1 MRITEQTH
9 RRLAI
14 QHTPYW
20 AWVIGGM
27 ATVVGVLVGAALFGS
42 TTLRCDRTTTQCE
55 LTHSN
60 MFGDRQRTFASDA
73 LQRAEV
79 DQNRDSDGDVTYRV
93 VMQTR
98 EGEIPLT
105 QAYTSGFGK
114 RRQQADAINAF
125 IQTPTQA
132 SLEIQQNSYL
142 IGTIVFVCFGLFGSV
157 MVLLVQSGTFIFDKT
172 LGQLSITRGNIFGRN
187 RQEQYPLKQLVRAQL
202 QPNDDTYRV
211 VLMMESGQLIPLTN
225 YYSSGIAPKQ
235 KIIHE
240 ICTFLG
246 VDATQASSTNS
257 QFVPKDYQALLRLAF
272 LGTTREKRDAMQTAE
287 ATLEQEPDNLD
298 AYLKYSVAAIA
309 QGKREQAEGKMLEAR
324 SHFMEQQDLS
334 RVNQINQ
341 FMTVMG
347 LKG

>member
-20 AWVIGGM
+20 AWVFGGI
-27 ATVVGVLVGAALFGS
+27 ATAIGVLVGAALFGS

-55 LTHSN
+55 LIHSN
-60 MFGDRQRTFASDA
+60 MFGDRQRTFSSDG
-73 LQRAEV
+73 LHLAEV
-79 DQNRDSDGDVTYRV
+79 DQLRDSDGDVTYRV
-93 VMQTR
+93 VMQTH

-105 QAYTSGFGK
+105 HAYRSGLGG
-114 RRQQADAINAF
+114 RRQQAESINTF

-132 SLEIQQNSYL
+132 SLEIQENSYL
-142 IGTIVFVCFGLFGSV
+142 MGTIVFVCFGLLGSV

-172 LGQLSITRGNIFGRN
+172 LGQLSITRGNILGRN
-187 RQEQYPLKQLVRAQL
+187 RQEQYPLKQLVGAQL

-211 VLMMESGQLIPLTN
+211 VLMLESGQLVPLTN
-225 YYSSGIAPKQ
+225 YYSSGVASKQ
-235 KIIHE
+235 KIIYE

-246 VDATQASSTNS
+246 VDDTASSSANI
-257 QFVPKDYQALLRLAF
+257 QFIPKDYKELLRLAL
-272 LGTTREKRDAMQTAE
+272 LGTMQEKRDAMQTAE
-287 ATLEQEPDNLD
+287 VALEQDPDDLE

-309 QGKREQAEGKMLEAR
+309 QGKQAQAKAMMVKAR
-324 SHFMEQQDLS
+324 SRFMGQKDLAK
-334 RVNQINQ
+334 VNQINQ
-341 FMTVMG
+341 AMTVMG